1 MNCTA
6 KTTKKPTISA
16 DGMEMLE
23 EYILKPSHPSVTKS
37 HDELVW
43 DECKR
48 HILNC
53 IHAQFEVRG

>member
-1 MNCTA
+1 MSCME
-6 KTTKKPTISA
+6 KTKKPTISS
-16 DGMEMLE
+16 DGMEMLKD
-23 EYILKPSHPSVTKS
+23 YILKASHPSVTKS

-53 IHAQFEVRG
+53 IYAQFEVRG

>member
-1 MNCTA
+1 MNSTE
-6 KTTKKPTISA
+6 KKKKPTISYE
-16 DGMEMLE
+16 GMEMLE
-23 EYILKPSHPSVTKS
+23 KYILMPSHPSVTKS

-53 IHAQFEVRG
+53 IQAQFEVRG